1 MTELILQ
8 RVRENVTTPTSR
20 SIRSHTV
27 QDTTACTP
35 PGDLEPTTTDWA
47 KLNFEGDNMIG
58 ELTMVMEGGRR
69 LRVLVVW

>member
-8 RVRENVTTPTSR
+8 RVRESVTTPTSR

-27 QDTTACTP
+27 QGTTACTP
-35 PGDLEPTTTDWA
+35 SRDLEPTTTDRA

-58 ELTMVMEGGRR
+58 ELTMVMEGGR
-69 LRVLVVW
+69 